1 MTASSDSPDMSTFQP
16 RSAWTMT
23 VLLTGLALINF
34 LDKVVIG
41 VVAVPMTNE
50 LHLSPAQ
57 FGLLAGAFF
66 WLFSV
71 STIIVGLLSNR
82 VQTRWL
88 LLVMG
93 TLWAVFQ
100 VPQALTASV
109 LWILMCRVLLGAAEG
124 PFMPTTVHA
133 LYKWF
138 PDRKRNLPVAI
149 VSQGAGL
156 GMLLAGLLIPHITAR
171 WGWRMNFVLLGVV
184 GALWSVL
191 WLCFG
196 REGNLDSH
204 AAEQRDRRSANR
216 ASAPPVQARRSL
228 RKTLADRSVL
238 CVFFLGF
245 AAYWSLSQIFTWLPT
260 YLEKGLGY
268 SNVEAGRWFALVIV
282 AATPVNLGLSWLSQ
296 FMLGRG
302 VPSRVARVKLIG
314 FALIASACI
323 YVAPLVLD
331 FSSTQKILLLAIGAA
346 LPTVCFAIGP
356 ALLAE
361 IVPEYQRGA
370 ILAIHTAIA
379 SLGAA
384 IAPVLMGAIV
394 QARSGQMARACET
407 GFATCAILAV
417 LAALLALRWLH
428 PERSRGG
435 LDTPAPQPQSTP
447 I

>member
-1 MTASSDSPDMSTFQP
+1 
-16 RSAWTMT
+16 MT

-57 FGLLAGAFF
+57 FGLIAGGFF
-66 WLFSV
+66 WLFSL
-71 STIIVGLLSNR
+71 STIAVGLLSNR

-88 LLVMG
+88 LLAMG
-93 TLWAVFQ
+93 VLWAMLQ
-100 VPQALTASV
+100 VPQALGTSA
-109 LWILMCRVLLGAAEG
+109 LWILVCRVLLGMAEG

-171 WGWRMNFVLLGVV
+171 WGWRMNFVLLGVI

-191 WLCFG
+191 WLCLG
-196 REGNLDSH
+196 REGNLDTTVAGGH
-204 AAEQRDRRSANR
+204 AHGNGSLNLPLGKSGR
-216 ASAPPVQARRSL
+216 AQRSL
-228 RKTLADRSVL
+228 RKTLVDPSVL

-268 SNVEAGRWFALVIV
+268 SNVEAGRWFAVVIV
-282 AATPVNLGLSWLSQ
+282 TGTPVNVCLCWLSQ
-296 FMLGRG
+296 FMLERG
-302 VPSRVARVKLIG
+302 VSSRVARVKLIG
-314 FALIASACI
+314 IALIASACV
-323 YVAPLVLD
+323 YVAPLALDLSGSHKVL
-331 FSSTQKILLLAIGAA
+331 ILAVGAA
-346 LPTVCFAIGP
+346 LPTVCFAVGP

-361 IVPEYQRGA
+361 VVPESQRGA

-394 QARSGQMARACET
+394 QARGAQVASACEM
-407 GFATCAILAV
+407 GFATNAILAV

-428 PERSRGG
+428 PERSRHV
-435 LDTPAPQPQSTP
+435 LDAPAPHPQSSA